1 MSTEATVSAAPPA
14 LGAEERRELR
24 REVLRQAWPVVL
36 QNVLHT
42 LMFYVDTYMVSR
54 LGPEAMAAMGVVGPV
69 AHTITSVL
77 SALSIGTIAIVA
89 RAWGEGDRAR
99 QEREAAAS
107 LAVGVVLGAPLALL
121 GYVALPEIARLFP
134 VPDAPSVLG
143 MARGFLRYQGAS
155 LVFFCVYISA
165 TGVLRAAGRTA
176 FAMVATLAANG
187 LNVFLNWVF
196 IYGNLGAPR
205 MGVAGSA
212 LATASALAFE
222 CVVVLGYLWSPRSP
236 IRLTLASFRRVT
248 RESLGRLVRV
258 SVPAAIEPV
267 ILQSGFLVYNRVITE
282 LGVVAMAA
290 HRAAITVESLTF
302 MPGWGFAVAGSAVV
316 GQFLG
321 ARRPDKAEA
330 GFRESARISTYLMST
345 IGVVFLFAAVPLV
358 RLFLRGPEAEPAVG
372 AAALCLAIS
381 AFEQPFLALSMAL
394 GGALRGAGDTRS
406 PVLVA
411 VVGVWAVR
419 VPLAWLLAFP
429 AGLGIVG
436 IWMTM
441 IADWAARTAIFTL
454 LFRRGRWKSIKL

>member
-1 MSTEATVSAAPPA
+1 
-14 LGAEERRELR
+14 
-24 REVLRQAWPVVL
+24 
-36 QNVLHT
+36 
-42 LMFYVDTYMVSR
+42 
-54 LGPEAMAAMGVVGPV
+54 MAAMGVVGPV

-77 SALSIGTIAIVA
+77 SALSVGTIAIVA
-89 RAWGEGDRAR
+89 RAWGEGDRAK

-107 LAVGVVLGAPLALL
+107 LAVGFVLGAPLAVVGFFL
-121 GYVALPEIARLFP
+121 LPEFARIFP
-134 VPDAPSVLG
+134 VPDAPDVLG
-143 MARGFLRYQGAS
+143 MAQGFLRYEGAS
-155 LVFFCVYISA
+155 LVFFCVYAAA
-165 TGVLRAAGRTA
+165 TGILRAAGRTA
-176 FAMVATLAANG
+176 FAMVATLAANV
-187 LNVFLNWVF
+187 LNIFLNWVL

-222 CVVVLGYLWSPRSP
+222 CVLVVAYLSSRRSP
-236 IRLTLASFRRVT
+236 IPLGVASFRAVT
-248 RESLGRLVRV
+248 RESLARLVRV
-258 SVPAAIEPV
+258 SIPAAIEPV
-267 ILQSGFLVYNRVITE
+267 ILQSGFLIYNRIITE

-330 GFRESARISTYLMST
+330 GFRASARISTYLMST
-345 IGVVFLFAAVPLV
+345 IGVLFLFAAVPLV
-358 RLFLRGPEAEPAVG
+358 RLFLRGPGAEPAVG

-394 GGALRGAGDTRS
+394 GGALRGAGDTKS

-411 VVGVWAVR
+411 VVGVWGVR
-419 VPLAWLLAFP
+419 VPLAWALAFP
-429 AGLGIVG
+429 AGLGLTG
-436 IWMTM
+436 IWLTM
-441 IADWAARTAIFTL
+441 IADWAVRTAIFST